1 MKQKMM
7 IWDKEINQAI
17 GYNLEL
23 TQMLGTAY
31 KHIKII
37 IDCTLCIQHN
47 KQEKKGRSW
56 GMQ

>member
-7 IWDKEINQAI
+7 IWDEEINQAI
-17 GYNLEL
+17 GHYLEL
-23 TQMLGTAY
+23 TQMLGIAN
-31 KHIKII
+31 KDIKII
-37 IDCTLCIQHN
+37 IGCTLCIQHN